1 MGTYDL
7 SLIDWA
13 GVARN
18 ALWIVGLS
26 LALAAFSLASWQA
39 RTSHGS
45 LRTALTGAAFQAP
58 FCLGL
63 LLFSAAMA
71 WGAGVL
77 WERAAWII
85 LAAAFAWLAIRNRP
99 ASGR

>member
-1 MGTYDL
+1 MSDL

-39 RTSHGS
+39 RALHGS
-45 LRTALTGAAFQAP
+45 LRTALNGAAFQAP
-58 FCLGL
+58 FNLGL

-71 WGAGVL
+71 WGAGAL

-85 LAAAFAWLAIRNRP
+85 LAAAFAWLAFRNRP